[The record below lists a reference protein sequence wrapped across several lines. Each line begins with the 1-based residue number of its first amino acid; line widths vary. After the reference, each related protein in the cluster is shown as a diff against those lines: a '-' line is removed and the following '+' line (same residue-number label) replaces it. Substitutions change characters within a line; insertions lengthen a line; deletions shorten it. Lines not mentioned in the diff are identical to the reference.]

1 MKKTGR
7 IRNATIKYIN
17 RKRLRSIEEPPI
29 SHFDK
34 SMNKMEKKDE
44 SNLARHGNIYQKHLK
59 KLTRKWKR

>member
-7 IRNATIKYIN
+7 IRNATIKYID
-17 RKRLRSIEEPPI
+17 RKRLRLIEEPPI

-44 SNLARHGNIYQKHLK
+44 SNLGTVTFTRNIS
-59 KLTRKWKR
+59 RS